1 MNQNYLQFN
10 QNAAALPRNIVAAQR
25 RSCFK
30 CRWEGDTAQ
39 IICPKCGKRLFTR
52 TNIRVRGAVLI
63 AVGLFLSGLM
73 SAIAIAVTALIA
85 QAVKQP
91 NANFRLQEE
100 PHLFVLMYVVFAG
113 VIAAGAA
120 ATLNGI
126 WMLIFGRRNMFLFY
140 IFIAL
145 LVVAYVAG
153 SFFTRFSN

>member
-10 QNAAALPRNIVAAQR
+10 QNAVPLPQNIVRAER

-39 IICPKCGKRLFTR
+39 KSCPKCGKRLYTR
-52 TNIRVRGAVLI
+52 TNIRVRGAFLI
-63 AVGLFLSGLM
+63 VVGLFLSGLM
-73 SAIAIAVTALIA
+73 SAIAIVATAVLAN
-85 QAVKQP
+85 AVKQP
-91 NANFRLQEE
+91 GANARLEAE
-100 PHLFVLMYVVFAG
+100 PHMFVLMYVVFAG

-120 ATLNGI
+120 ATINGM

-140 IFIAL
+140 VFIGL
-145 LVVAYVAG
+145 LVVAYIAG